1 MNLEFVCFFVA
12 LDASEAAKFEDWQL
26 AYLDILHL
34 VQFTHMMEIAHKLLQ
49 LFQMWYI
56 LGLPKDVTDGTN
68 LLDCSM
74 RKSGKICRTSLC
86 QKRGVS
92 QNAGE
97 PN

>member
-12 LDASEAAKFEDWQL
+12 FEASEAAKFEDGQL
-26 AYLDILHL
+26 AYLDILYL
-34 VQFTHMMEIAHKLLQ
+34 VKFTHMPEIAHKLSQ

-56 LGLPKDVTDGTN
+56 FVLSKDVTDGTN

>member
-12 LDASEAAKFEDWQL
+12 FEASEAAKFEDGQL
-26 AYLDILHL
+26 AYLDILYL
-34 VQFTHMMEIAHKLLQ
+34 VKFTHMLEIAHKLSQ

-56 LGLPKDVTDGTN
+56 FVLSKDVTDGTN

>member
-12 LDASEAAKFEDWQL
+12 FEASEAAKFEDGQL

-56 LGLPKDVTDGTN
+56 FVLPKDVTDGTN

-74 RKSGKICRTSLC
+74 MVHKQHSSLRTEL
-86 QKRGVS
+86 
-92 QNAGE
+92 
-97 PN
+97 

>member
-12 LDASEAAKFEDWQL
+12 FEASEAAKFEDGQL
-26 AYLDILHL
+26 AYLDILYL
-34 VQFTHMMEIAHKLLQ
+34 VKFTHMLEIAHKLLQ
-49 LFQMWYI
+49 LFQMLYI
-56 LGLPKDVTDGTN
+56 FVLSKDVTDGTN